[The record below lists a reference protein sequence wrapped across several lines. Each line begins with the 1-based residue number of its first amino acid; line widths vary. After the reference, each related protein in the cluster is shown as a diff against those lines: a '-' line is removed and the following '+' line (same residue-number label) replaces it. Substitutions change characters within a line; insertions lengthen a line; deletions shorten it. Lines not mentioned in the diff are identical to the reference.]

1 MLSTNRIIVKTVVG
15 YGICHIIYEEEPHV
29 AKSDT
34 KLVSLKGFYRE
45 GPDSE
50 VGFEEIIRD
59 KDAAVCDNG
68 YDYSQQEC
76 LPYFFD
82 GHGQASLSQIEVRFL
97 PDSHINDYHTQN
109 AEQTTGKSPRAYCK
123 GLRLWYRCGYRCG
136 CNVKLAIKI
145 AKPTN
150 ATQLKASLM
159 FQTWSEEGRGL
170 GAPSASSKNSI
181 VYSVDLALK

>member
-1 MLSTNRIIVKTVVG
+1 MLSANRIIVKTVVG

-76 LPYFFD
+76 LPYFLM
-82 GHGQASLSQIEVRFL
+82 GMVKPRSARSK
-97 PDSHINDYHTQN
+97 PDFF
-109 AEQTTGKSPRAYCK
+109 
-123 GLRLWYRCGYRCG
+123 
-136 CNVKLAIKI
+136 
-145 AKPTN
+145 PTV
-150 ATQLKASLM
+150 
-159 FQTWSEEGRGL
+159 
-170 GAPSASSKNSI
+170 I
-181 VYSVDLALK
+181 